1 MGMEDK
7 SCTST
12 QYSNHLKDTSS
23 SRRTLKSM
31 GISNLAVSHHQQVKV
46 SEDFS
51 LKLQNCQCLKEIN
64 KLKTRKANIFLRS
77 MDSLEKWKE
86 RLIMKNYLVVNISVY
101 FNKSVMDQIIC
112 KLTGFP
118 FSFCGCQQST
128 NWAWRNN
135 NPFNVALWNIYFS
148 LCYKK
153 QFVKMSTGEK
163 RMKC

>member
-64 KLKTRKANIFLRS
+64 KLKTRKADIFLRS
-77 MDSLEKWKE
+77 FTWKNLGKGLDTE
-86 RLIMKNYLVVNISVY
+86 EI
-101 FNKSVMDQIIC
+101 
-112 KLTGFP
+112 P
-118 FSFCGCQQST
+118 GCE
-128 NWAWRNN
+128 
-135 NPFNVALWNIYFS
+135 YFS
-148 LCYKK
+148 L
-153 QFVKMSTGEK
+153 F
-163 RMKC
+163 

>member
-64 KLKTRKANIFLRS
+64 KLKTRKADIFLRS
-77 MDSLEKWKE
+77 MDSLEKRKE
-86 RLIMKNYLVVNISVY
+86 SLIMKNYLVVNISVY
-101 FNKSVMDQIIC
+101 FNH
-112 KLTGFP
+112 
-118 FSFCGCQQST
+118 
-128 NWAWRNN
+128 
-135 NPFNVALWNIYFS
+135 
-148 LCYKK
+148 KK
-153 QFVKMSTGEK
+153 QRNDYQQAF
-163 RMKC
+163 